1 MVIIKKEKFIS
12 EKSVLYVKDKQ
23 TGEKKVVS
31 ESTDKNIDDND
42 INKNGDLELGIAVD
56 IGTTSIAI
64 GVFDMKS
71 ESLIGNQT
79 RTNCQTMYG
88 SDVMMRIMHCVN
100 GKEQLLHDMLIE
112 QIEDMIV
119 SILDGSISEH
129 KSDILSKISGKTV
142 YNKPFKINDNDICKD
157 SAEISDIVIKKMVV
171 VGNTTMCHIFL
182 NKDVTGLKGA
192 PFSVAYEGV
201 CKEKSCDIGF
211 KRYDI
216 DEVIVLPNI
225 MAHVGADAAAVLCKE
240 KLYKTDVNEIAIDI
254 GTNAEILLNCS
265 GKVFVTSTAAGPAF
279 EGKGIRS
286 GMRAAPGAI
295 NSVKI
300 SRVNGNIILGMLDD
314 GKAENPR
321 GLCGSGLIDA
331 VSELMKARLLTKD
344 GYLLTREEALGQ
356 NVNINLCEHL
366 KSDDKDGNC
375 FVLSEENNIVI
386 TQKDIRNVQLAK
398 GAIQAGC
405 EILLKK
411 AGIGLNDINSIKIAG
426 VFGKYIHA
434 SQAMNF
440 GLFPKYPEK
449 LEIVGNAAGEGAAM
463 ALFEDEFI
471 DEVEKQIKKV
481 HHVELAGE
489 KDFQKKFMNAM
500 ELKEWYYN

>member
-1 MVIIKKEKFIS
+1 MVVIKKEKFTS

-23 TGEKKVVS
+23 TEEKKVLS
-31 ESTDKNIDDND
+31 KGTDTDVL
-42 INKNGDLELGIAVD
+42 NKNMDLELGAAVD

-64 GVFDMKS
+64 GIFDIKS
-71 ESLIGNQT
+71 GSLIGNQT

-112 QIEDMIV
+112 QIEDMTG
-119 SILDGSISEH
+119 SILDNSTIPFQINDRTISNNM
-129 KSDILSKISGKTV
+129 SS
-142 YNKPFKINDNDICKD
+142 KINDNDVCRN
-157 SAEISDIVIKKMVV
+157 SAEISDIAIKKMVV

-182 NKDVTGLKGA
+182 NKDATGLKGA

-201 CKEKSCDIGF
+201 CRKKSHDIGF

-240 KLYKTDVNEIAIDI
+240 KLYKPGVNEIAIDI

-314 GKAENPR
+314 GNAENPR

-344 GYLLTREEALGQ
+344 GYLLTGEEALGQ
-356 NVNINLCEHL
+356 NVNISLCEHL

-386 TQKDIRNVQLAK
+386 TQKDIRNIQLAK

-405 EILLKK
+405 EILLEK
-411 AGIGLNDINSIKIAG
+411 AGIGLNDISSIKIAG

-471 DEVEKQIKKV
+471 DEVEKQVKKV

>member
-1 MVIIKKEKFIS
+1 MVVIKKEKFIS

-23 TGEKKVVS
+23 TEEKGVLS
-31 ESTDKNIDDND
+31 EGTDVLNND
-42 INKNGDLELGIAVD
+42 INKNMDLELGAAVD

-64 GVFDMKS
+64 GIFDIKS
-71 ESLIGNQT
+71 GSLIGNQT

-100 GKEQLLHDMLIE
+100 GKEQLLHDILIE
-112 QIEDMIV
+112 QIEDMTG
-119 SILDGSISEH
+119 SILDNSA
-129 KSDILSKISGKTV
+129 KTS
-142 YNKPFKINDNDICKD
+142 NI
-157 SAEISDIVIKKMVV
+157 AIKKMVV

-192 PFSVAYEGV
+192 PFRVAYEGV
-201 CKEKSCDIGF
+201 CRKKSHDIGF

-240 KLYKTDVNEIAIDI
+240 KLYKTGVNEIAIDI

-314 GKAENPR
+314 GNAENPR

-344 GYLLTREEALGQ
+344 GYLLTGEEALGQ
-356 NVNINLCEHL
+356 NVNISLCEHL

-386 TQKDIRNVQLAK
+386 TQKDIRNIQLAK

-405 EILLKK
+405 EILLEK
-411 AGIGLNDINSIKIAG
+411 AGIGLNDISSIKIAG

-471 DEVEKQIKKV
+471 DEVEKQVKKV

>member
-1 MVIIKKEKFIS
+1 MDGSFFKLTKNGDRMVIIKKEKFTS
-12 EKSVLYVKDKQ
+12 EKSVLYVKNKQ
-23 TGEKKVVS
+23 TEEKKVVS
-31 ESTDKNIDDND
+31 EGTDTDVLNND
-42 INKNGDLELGIAVD
+42 INLEFGIAVD

-64 GVFDMKS
+64 GIFDIKS
-71 ESLIGNQT
+71 GSLIGNQT

-88 SDVMMRIMHCVN
+88 SDVMMRIMHCIN
-100 GKEQLLHDMLIE
+100 GKEQLLHDILIE
-112 QIEDMIV
+112 QIEDMTG
-119 SILDGSISEH
+119 SILDNNISGH
-129 KSDILSKISGKTV
+129 KSNIHSKISS
-142 YNKPFKINDNDICKD
+142 KIVSKESDKIP
-157 SAEISDIVIKKMVV
+157 DIVIKKMVV

-201 CKEKSCDIGF
+201 YRTNSYDIGF
-211 KRYDI
+211 KIYDI

-240 KLYKTDVNEIAIDI
+240 KMYKTGINEIAIDI

-331 VSELMKARLLTKD
+331 ISELMKARLLKKD
-344 GYLLTREEALGQ
+344 
-356 NVNINLCEHL
+356 
-366 KSDDKDGNC
+366 
-375 FVLSEENNIVI
+375 
-386 TQKDIRNVQLAK
+386 
-398 GAIQAGC
+398 
-405 EILLKK
+405 
-411 AGIGLNDINSIKIAG
+411 
-426 VFGKYIHA
+426 
-434 SQAMNF
+434 
-440 GLFPKYPEK
+440 
-449 LEIVGNAAGEGAAM
+449 
-463 ALFEDEFI
+463 
-471 DEVEKQIKKV
+471 
-481 HHVELAGE
+481 
-489 KDFQKKFMNAM
+489 
-500 ELKEWYYN
+500 